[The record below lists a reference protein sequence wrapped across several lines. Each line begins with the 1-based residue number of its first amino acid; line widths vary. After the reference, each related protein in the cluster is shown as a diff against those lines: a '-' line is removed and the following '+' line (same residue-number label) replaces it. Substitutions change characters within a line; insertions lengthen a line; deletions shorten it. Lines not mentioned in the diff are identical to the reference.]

1 MTPSAN
7 IPFEHKVRLIMLVD
21 DDPPCG
27 AARNAGLIRSAG
39 QIARDL
45 AEGLEH
51 HGVVKLDR
59 VGIGGPAE
67 CERAD
72 NAAGVFAT
80 APAIMIAGPG
90 VRSRER
96 RKLARNVNVHRSH

>member
-39 QIARDL
+39 RSLGTWPKFLSTTASSNSTVSGSAVL
-45 AEGLEH
+45 L
-51 HGVVKLDR
+51 
-59 VGIGGPAE
+59 
-67 CERAD
+67 
-72 NAAGVFAT
+72 NAKEPTTPPVVFAT

>member
-1 MTPSAN
+1 MNDPSAN

-27 AARNAGLIRSAG
+27 ADRNAGLIRSAG

-45 AEGLEH
+45 VEGLEH
-51 HGVVKLDR
+51 HGVIKLDR

-72 NAAGVFAT
+72 NAAGRLRHGSCYHDRGPRRSFAG
-80 APAIMIAGPG
+80 AAQACAQ
-90 VRSRER
+90 R
-96 RKLARNVNVHRSH
+96 